1 MSVGSVCRR
10 PACTAPRD
18 LTLVEAAEQMDRQ
31 GVGSLVVTEDGQ
43 PLGILTDRDIALQI
57 VAHGLDA
64 AATTVVEIASTP
76 VVSLREELPISQASD
91 RMRTHGL
98 RRVPVIDAQG
108 RVVGIVCADDLVRL
122 IAEELTA
129 LADVAAEQT
138 TASGRQKVES
148 AGWCRGVRPYVKDVV
163 SVRAGEPVREVARQ
177 MASAD
182 VGCVVVLDDAGSPVG
197 ILTDRNLALRVVAK
211 ALDPDAT
218 AASAVMTPSVIHVD
232 AGARLQDVA
241 RMMSDHGIRRV
252 PVMLEGR
259 LSGIVSYD
267 DVLVALGRELHDLG
281 EAARGAIARE
291 RQ

>member
-148 AGWCRGVRPYVKDVV
+148 AGWCRGVRHYVKDVV

>member
-148 AGWCRGVRPYVKDVV
+148 AGWCRGVRHYVKDVV
-163 SVRAGEPVREVARQ
+163 SVRAGEPVREVARH